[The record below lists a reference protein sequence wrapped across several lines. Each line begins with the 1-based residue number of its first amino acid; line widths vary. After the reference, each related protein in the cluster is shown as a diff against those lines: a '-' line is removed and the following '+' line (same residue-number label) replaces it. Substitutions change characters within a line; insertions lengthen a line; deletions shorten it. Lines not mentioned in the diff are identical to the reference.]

1 MTTATS
7 SSTLASVAAAM
18 LKVTFLSFKIPI
30 CELSTY
36 VFEQL
41 TVWLSLTSRRAFDM
55 LSYCLAVKRILS
67 KDLDVH
73 FFLLYLDDH
82 VELAQH

>member
-1 MTTATS
+1 VTTAAS
-7 SSTLASVAAAM
+7 SAVASVATAM
-18 LKVTFLSFKIPI
+18 LKVAFLSFKVPI

-41 TVWLSLTSRRAFDM
+41 TVWLILASRRAFEM

-82 VELAQH
+82 VELTQN

>member
-1 MTTATS
+1 VTTAAS
-7 SSTLASVAAAM
+7 SAVASVATAM
-18 LKVTFLSFKIPI
+18 LKVAFLSLKVPI

-41 TVWLSLTSRRAFDM
+41 TVWLSLTSRRAFEM
-55 LSYCLAVKRILS
+55 LSYGLTVKRIFS

-82 VELAQH
+82 VELTQH